1 MSRPLDVKI
10 VAPVEVELHI
20 LALQLIDD
28 RSIVDS
34 LDWHAL
40 AVQPVVKLTAVFFDP
55 GDVNSADTQHLSGER
70 KIRKRLLTMGGNLN
84 QNNIF
89 RIMCAHNRAPQ
100 QVTVGMFI
108 Q

>member
-55 GDVNSADTQHLSGER
+55 GDVNSADTQHLFGER
-70 KIRKRLLTMGGNLN
+70 KIRKRLLTMG
-84 QNNIF
+84 QSPSKSHF
-89 RIMCAHNRAPQ
+89 SDHVRPQSRAAA
-100 QVTVGMFI
+100 GHG
-108 Q
+108 